1 MAATAARTEQKTK
14 SGGTSLRLNHTEAA
28 LPACLPGEQ
37 SVRDKATKVSCD
49 YNREAAA
56 QLATLSMHV
65 CDACVRWRART
76 YNSYDVCDSAV
87 ARGARKSPGEL
98 ATFEVVG

>member
-1 MAATAARTEQKTK
+1 MAATAARTEHKTK

-28 LPACLPGEQ
+28 LPACLESSLCEIRPQ
-37 SVRDKATKVSCD
+37 KLAATITE
-49 YNREAAA
+49 R
-56 QLATLSMHV
+56 QLRSFATLSMHV
-65 CDACVRWRART
+65 CDAYVRWRARA
-76 YNSYDVCDSAV
+76 YNSYDVCDSVV